1 MRIAIMATGG
11 VGGYF
16 GARLS
21 AAGHDVNFIA
31 RGAHLQAIRD
41 QGLRIDS
48 KLGDLTLKGVPA
60 TDDPAEIGT
69 VDLVMFAVK
78 LWDTE
83 TAAAMCKPMIGS
95 DTLVIPFQNGV
106 SSMDRLSSVIDPAN
120 VGGGVAHIA
129 AVIGEPG
136 LIKHTGTMARL
147 TFGERNGGTSARME
161 AVAEAFDG
169 AGFDFKL
176 ATDITRAIWEKFIFL
191 SSLSGMTALCRQPV
205 GPIRENPDSRAM
217 FEAAIHETAAV
228 GRAEGVDLPDHT
240 ESKTIGFLDNLPP
253 VMKASMLHDLEGGR
267 RLELPWLSGEV
278 VRLGKKHG
286 IPTPVHSAVLGALTF
301 YVEGAA

>member
-16 GARLS
+16 GARLA
-21 AAGHDVNFIA
+21 AAGQDVNFIA
-31 RGAHLQAIRD
+31 RGAHLQAIKSD
-41 QGLRIDS
+41 GLRIESD
-48 KLGDLTLKGVPA
+48 KGDLTLTDVSASDNPA
-60 TDDPAEIGT
+60 DIGP

-83 TAAAMCKPMIGS
+83 TAAEMCKPMIGS

-106 SSMDRLSSVIDPAN
+106 SSMDRLSTVLNPAQ

-129 AVIGEPG
+129 AAIGAPG
-136 LIKHTGTMARL
+136 VIKHTGTMARL
-147 TFGERNGGTSARME
+147 TFGERDGTVSPRME
-161 AVAEAFDG
+161 AVAAAFEG

-176 ATDITRAIWEKFIFL
+176 SDKIERAIWEKFIFL
-191 SSLSGMTALCRQPV
+191 SSLSGLTALCRQPV
-205 GPIRENPDSRAM
+205 GPIRENPDSRVL

-228 GRAEGVDLPDHT
+228 GRAEGIDIPEHM
-240 ESKTIGFLDNLPP
+240 EEKTIGFLDNLPP

-278 VRLGKKHG
+278 VRLGRKHS
-286 IPTPVHSAVLGALTF
+286 IPTPVHAAVLGALTF
-301 YVEGAA
+301 YADGAA